1 MTQIEEKILDLK
13 KKVLAKQMTGFQAL
27 IELNQVIAEQKE
39 ILSRITKN
47 ETSER
52 IIIALEKV
60 QSAIS
65 GMKPVDIDRLVG
77 EIKRIK
83 INPEIRV
90 TLSSLNRVEDLLLE
104 LTQAKPEKI
113 DINTLIKWPSKP
125 NEAIPVV
132 LTKTT
137 LTEFYNAIVSTP
149 MFSGGVSVDTSKL
162 ATAVLQQQIIDAIN
176 NIPGGGGGT
185 GDASAANQ
193 VIGNNSLSSIDVK
206 IGEVQTDP
214 TAFTILDRLK
224 SLYTA
229 ITSTLTIN
237 LPSGAATAVNQ
248 QTNALTNSELR
259 AAPVTVNTGLSPI
272 EDGGDVN
279 VTNMPAE
286 FALPAS
292 QVISLTPPPAITNYS
307 LETSQIAQNVL
318 IGAVD
323 ESAPTTDTASS
334 GLNGRLQRI
343 AQRITSLISAVG
355 SPFQA
360 GGSIGNTTFSSTQS
374 GTWTVQPGNTPN
386 TTAWKVDGSAVTQ
399 PVSGTITANPTSPAT
414 ILNGQKLVT
423 TAGTR
428 VTLAS
433 STTIKSVTIK
443 ALSTNTGIVYVGN
456 ATVSS
461 SNGLQLVAGDSV
473 SLDISNLATINLD
486 ASVSGEGAT
495 YLGVV

>member
-1 MTQIEEKILDLK
+1 MSRVGGTTSGKI
-13 KKVLAKQMTGFQAL
+13 VVGTS
-27 IELNQVIAEQKE
+27 QVSGSNPLPVSGSGSSGGATEATLLTR
-39 ILSRITKN
+39 LSESDFDTKIG
-47 ETSER
+47 S
-52 IIIALEKV
+52 
-60 QSAIS
+60 
-65 GMKPVDIDRLVG
+65 
-77 EIKRIK
+77 
-83 INPEIRV
+83 
-90 TLSSLNRVEDLLLE
+90 
-104 LTQAKPEKI
+104 
-113 DINTLIKWPSKP
+113 
-125 NEAIPVV
+125 
-132 LTKTT
+132 
-137 LTEFYNAIVSTP
+137 LTE
-149 MFSGGVSVDTSKL
+149 
-162 ATAVLQQQIIDAIN
+162 TA
-176 NIPGGGGGT
+176 
-185 GDASAANQ
+185 
-193 VIGNNSLSSIDVK
+193 
-206 IGEVQTDP
+206 
-214 TAFTILDRLK
+214 
-224 SLYTA
+224 
-229 ITSTLTIN
+229 
-237 LPSGAATAVNQ
+237 
-248 QTNALTNSELR
+248 
-259 AAPVTVNTGLSPI
+259 
-272 EDGGDVN
+272 
-279 VTNMPAE
+279 
-286 FALPAS
+286 PAS
-292 QVISLTPPPAITNYS
+292 
-307 LETSQIAQNVL
+307 
-318 IGAVD
+318 
-323 ESAPTTDTASS
+323 DTASS

-360 GGSIGNTTFSSTQS
+360 GGSIGNTTFASTQS